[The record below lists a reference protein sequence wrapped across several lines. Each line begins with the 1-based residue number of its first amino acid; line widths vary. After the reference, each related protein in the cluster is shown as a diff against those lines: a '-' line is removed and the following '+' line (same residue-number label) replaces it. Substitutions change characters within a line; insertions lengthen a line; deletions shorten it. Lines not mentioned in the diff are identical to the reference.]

1 MYFQSN
7 PVRKRKTNSFR
18 SSAAYRHPVVR
29 TVADEYLEFLVG
41 WEVVGVLIEV
51 EKVEVGKVRLSFY
64 RP

>member
-1 MYFQSN
+1 
-7 PVRKRKTNSFR
+7 
-18 SSAAYRHPVVR
+18 
-29 TVADEYLEFLVG
+29 VADKYLEFLVG

>member
-18 SSAAYRHPVVR
+18 SSAAYHHPVVR

-41 WEVVGVLIEV
+41 WEVVGVLREV
-51 EKVEVGKVRLSFY
+51 EKVEVEKAMILFY